1 MSIDSVATLLDVL
14 RRVQVLAPE
23 QADEVARE
31 LGPHFD
37 DPLALAEYLVEIDW
51 LTAYQVRLLFSGQWE
66 ELSIGPYQV
75 LDRLGE
81 GGISEVFKAWD
92 TLRGR
97 IVALKVLRQH
107 LARKTDALRQFQREL
122 QAITRLSHP
131 NIIKTFDADQVG
143 ALHYFAMEFVEGMDL
158 DHFVQ
163 HVGPLPVEQACDFVR
178 QVAQGL
184 QHAHQLGLVHRDIK
198 PANLFLLHPPLPGG
212 GEDDPLSGPPR
223 RGPDPAVKIIDW
235 GLARLM
241 PKPVAGV
248 PGSCGPVACVPGSCS
263 GEAAE
268 DHDSAEAA
276 QEMEAEKG
284 RLIGTADYI
293 APEQARD
300 ASIVD
305 TRADIYSLGCTF
317 YYLLTGRTP
326 FPGPSL
332 MQKLLQHQEAEAEPV
347 GTLRPDLP
355 EELAAVVQ
363 RMMAKKPEDRF
374 QIPLLVVAALRR
386 FCPGTGGSSLIRPA
400 STGRPRLA
408 PATSIAM
415 PALQPGASAAGTPN
429 RPPSSSFNVPRPG
442 SHGYGPPSHDR

>member
-1 MSIDSVATLLDVL
+1 MSIDSVARLLSVL

-23 QADEVARE
+23 QVDEIARE
-31 LGPHFD
+31 LGSHFD

-51 LTAYQVRLLFSGQWE
+51 LTAYQVRVLFSGQWGD
-66 ELSIGPYQV
+66 LAIGPYQV

-97 IVALKVLRQH
+97 VVALKVLRQH
-107 LARKTDALRQFQREL
+107 LARKTDAIRQFQREL
-122 QAITRLSHP
+122 QAVTRLSHP
-131 NIIKTFDADQVG
+131 NIIKTFDANQVG

-163 HVGPLPVEQACDFVR
+163 HVGPLPMEQACDFVR
-178 QVAQGL
+178 QVSQGL
-184 QHAHQLGLVHRDIK
+184 QHAHQLGLVHRDVK
-198 PANLFLLHPPLPGG
+198 PANLFLIHPPLPE
-212 GEDDPLSGPPR
+212 GEGDPLAGPPR
-223 RGPDPAVKIIDW
+223 RGLDPVVKIIDW

-241 PKPVAGV
+241 R
-248 PGSCGPVACVPGSCS
+248 GP
-263 GEAAE
+263 GEAAADGE
-268 DHDSAEAA
+268 TGGPEHER
-276 QEMEAEKG
+276 EAEKG
-284 RLIGTADYI
+284 MLIGTADYI
-293 APEQARD
+293 APEQAHD

-317 YYLLTGRTP
+317 YYLLTGRPP

-332 MQKLLQHQEAEAEPV
+332 MQKLLQHQEAEPEPV
-347 GTLRPDLP
+347 GQLRPDLP
-355 EELAAVVQ
+355 PDLATVVQ

-386 FCPGTGGSSLIRPA
+386 FCPGAAGASGSLIRPA
-400 STGRPRLA
+400 SAGGTRIA

-415 PALQPGASAAGTPN
+415 PALPPGASAAGSAN
-429 RPPSSSFNVPRPG
+429 RPPSSSFNMPRPG

>member
-14 RRVQVLAPE
+14 RRVELLAPE
-23 QADEVARE
+23 QAEEVARE

-51 LTAYQVRLLFSGQWE
+51 LTTYQVRVLFSGQWE
-66 ELSIGPYQV
+66 ELAIGPYQV

-92 TLRGR
+92 TVRGR
-97 IVALKVLRQH
+97 VVALKVLRQH
-107 LARKTDALRQFQREL
+107 LAKKTDAVRQFQREL
-122 QAITRLSHP
+122 QAVTRLSHP
-131 NIIKTFDADQVG
+131 NIIKTFDANQVG

-198 PANLFLLHPPLPGG
+198 PANLFLLHPPQPGRDG
-212 GEDDPLSGPPR
+212 CPGMPR
-223 RGPDPAVKIIDW
+223 RSPDPVVKIIDW

-241 PKPVAGV
+241 RGT
-248 PGSCGPVACVPGSCS
+248 
-263 GEAAE
+263 GEAA
-268 DHDSAEAA
+268 DDPAGAEVP
-276 QEMEAEKG
+276 ETEAEKG
-284 RLIGTADYI
+284 MLIGTADYI
-293 APEQARD
+293 APEQAHD

-317 YYLLTGRTP
+317 YYLLTGRPP

-332 MQKLLQHQEAEAEPV
+332 MQKLLQHQESEPEPV
-347 GTLRPDLP
+347 SNLRQDLP
-355 EELAAVVQ
+355 EGLAALVQ

-374 QIPLLVVAALRR
+374 QIPLLVVASLRR
-386 FCPGTGGSSLIRPA
+386 FCPGATSANGSLIRPA
-400 STGRPRLA
+400 SANGTSMK

-415 PALQPGASAAGTPN
+415 PALQPATPVPGTAT
-429 RPPSSSFNVPRPG
+429 RPPSSSFNMPRPG
-442 SHGYGPPSHDR
+442 SNGHGHPSHDR